1 MGLTLVTAVFGGFD
15 NPKPLPL
22 DHGFDDAVLV
32 TDNPDAAPAGW
43 RVIVDNFSEHPRLA
57 AKRAKLA
64 PWFYVDVESSV
75 WVDGSCQILDGQ
87 FHAWIREQT
96 PADLTAWQHPE
107 QRDCLFQEASYCQ
120 DWTKYADQPIRDQTS
135 RYRAAGMPEHYGLY
149 ACGTLRWEH
158 TPAAKDFG
166 NEWLD
171 EQTTGSIQDQI
182 SLPFLLW
189 SRPLNFATFNQ
200 HQYSNPFL
208 RWHAHN

>member
-1 MGLTLVTAVFGGFD
+1 VGLTLVTAVFGGFD
-15 NPKPLPL
+15 NPKPLPP

-43 RVIVDNFSEHPRLA
+43 RVIVDDFSEHPRLA

-64 PWFYVDVESSV
+64 PWFYVDVQSSV

-87 FHAWIREQT
+87 FHTWITEQT

-120 DWTKYADQPIRDQTS
+120 DWEKYSDQPIREQTS
-135 RYRAAGMPEHYGLY
+135 RYRAAGMPEHHGLY

-158 TPAAKDFG
+158 TPAAIDFG
-166 NEWLD
+166 DEWLR

-189 SRPLNFATFNQ
+189 SLPLNFATFNQ
-200 HQYSNPFL
+200 HQYANPFL